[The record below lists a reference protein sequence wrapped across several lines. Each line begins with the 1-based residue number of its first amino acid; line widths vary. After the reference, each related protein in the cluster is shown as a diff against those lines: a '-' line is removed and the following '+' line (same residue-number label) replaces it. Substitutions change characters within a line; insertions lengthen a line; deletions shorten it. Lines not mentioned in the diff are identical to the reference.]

1 MFDACTYIIIRSRGI
16 TQSHVEMLAEIIWP
30 VISVS
35 LKHLVNFYFCRTVIN
50 LFNSAVYTK
59 YSSILLRS
67 KAFFCLIE
75 TLYYWNLRIPFV
87 APNFSISDYQKF

>member
-1 MFDACTYIIIRSRGI
+1 MTPALTSPSDAEKL
-16 TQSHVEMLAEIIWP
+16 QSHIEMLVEIIWP

-35 LKHLVNFYFCRTVIN
+35 LKHLVNFYFCRTIIN

-67 KAFFCLIE
+67 RAFF
-75 TLYYWNLRIPFV
+75 F
-87 APNFSISDYQKF
+87 A